1 MDCSNGY
8 IDREEFGR
16 LAESTAGGMEYA
28 MFHWLDDDTV
38 DKLFAKYAKD
48 SDIVTAI
55 NFDSFRRLVR
65 FRLSYLD
72 CWLVQNAVAS
82 LYVEL

>member
-28 MFHWLDDDTV
+28 MFHWLDDATV
-38 DKLFAKYAKD
+38 DELFAKYAKD
-48 SDIVTAI
+48 SGNVTAI
-55 NFDSFRRLVR
+55 NFDSFRRLVCY
-65 FRLSYLD
+65 FP
-72 CWLVQNAVAS
+72 AH
-82 LYVEL
+82 LYVLLSCLHYSG